1 MIGGGQG
8 DGTGGSASGDGEQPT
23 GSGRIPDG
31 HGGGGRHGGPP
42 GAISGGHRGSE
53 VVAAGEVAAGEVAA
67 GEVVGAGAGVAR
79 DRAGG
84 VDAGGAAV
92 GDGEQLAAF
101 GSQRDWADVGA
112 LTADAWPRRYV

>member
-31 HGGGGRHGGPP
+31 HGAGGRHGGPP
-42 GAISGGHRGSE
+42 GAISGGHLGSE
-53 VVAAGEVAAGEVAA
+53 VVAA

-101 GSQRDWADVGA
+101 GSQRDWADVRA
-112 LTADAWPRRYV
+112 LTTDAWPRRYV